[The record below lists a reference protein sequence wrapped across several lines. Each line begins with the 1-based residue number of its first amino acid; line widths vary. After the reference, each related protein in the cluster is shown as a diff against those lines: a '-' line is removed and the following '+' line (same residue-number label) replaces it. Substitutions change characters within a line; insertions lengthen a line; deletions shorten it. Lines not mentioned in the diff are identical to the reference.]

1 MGHGDDKIPE
11 QRSSRRKRLLRRM
24 LTSLVFATGSFA
36 LLALALWAAFPLPSL
51 DGRRASAAL
60 DGQGTPI
67 AAAIAPVSARHPGQS
82 GIYLL
87 PDALDAFAARVE
99 MIRAAERSVD
109 LQYYI
114 WNNDLSGRILL
125 AELVRAADRG
135 VDVRLLIDDNTT
147 AGLDPMLAG
156 ANAHPHIE
164 VRLFNPLTLRSV
176 RAANYLFAFP
186 RLNRRMHN
194 KSLTIDGAVTIVGGR
209 NVGDEYFGAEQDG
222 LFIDMDALAIGAVL
236 PEVSAQFDRYWNS
249 RSAYPA
255 ELLIAADGGEPMPAL
270 RDPPE
275 SDSERGRQ
283 YRAAI
288 AATAFIRDAMTQTLN
303 WQWTEVR
310 LFSDDPAK
318 ALGAEP
324 PESLLINRLKPVIAG
339 AQGSFDLVSGYF
351 VPAGSGTD
359 LLTGLARRKVD
370 TLVVT
375 NSFAVTDVPLVHAGY
390 VKKRMPLLEAGVR
403 LFEVRPGPKGHAE
416 ESPHSATRFSGGGES
431 LHAKAFVVDRRLLFV
446 GSFNFD
452 PRSAELN
459 CEMGFLIDSPYLSGL
474 VADGLRARLP
484 DHSYAVTL
492 SPEGTLQWGI
502 STDGRQSILATEPGT
517 TAWNRTAVWLLSH
530 LPIDWLL

>member
-1 MGHGDDKIPE
+1 MII
-11 QRSSRRKRLLRRM
+11 
-24 LTSLVFATGSFA
+24 SLIFLTGSFA
-36 LLALALWAAFPLPSL
+36 LLALALWAAFPLPAL
-51 DGRRASAAL
+51 DGRRASTAFSGDDAA
-60 DGQGTPI
+60 I
-67 AAAIAPVSARHPGQS
+67 NAAIAPVSARHPGQS

-99 MIRAAERSVD
+99 MIRAAERSID

-125 AELVRAADRG
+125 SELVRAADRG
-135 VDVRLLIDDNTT
+135 VRVRLLIDDNTT

-156 ANAHPHIE
+156 ANAHPNIE
-164 VRLFNPLTLRSV
+164 VRLFNPLTLRRV

-236 PEVSAQFDRYWNS
+236 PAVSAQFDQYWNS

-255 ELLIAADGGEPMPAL
+255 ELLITDGAAEAMPAL
-270 RDPPE
+270 RNPPE
-275 SDSERGRQ
+275 SDSARGRQ
-283 YRAAI
+283 YREAI
-288 AATAFIRDAMTQTLN
+288 AATAFIRDAMAQRLN
-303 WQWTEVR
+303 WQWTDVR

-324 PESLLINRLKPVIAG
+324 PESLLINRLKPIIAG
-339 AQGSFDLVSGYF
+339 AQTSFDLVSGYF
-351 VPAGSGTD
+351 VPAKSGTD
-359 LLTGLARRKVD
+359 LLTGLSRRGVD

-375 NSFAVTDVPLVHAGY
+375 NSYAVTDVPLVHSGY
-390 VKKRMPLLEAGVR
+390 VKKRRPLLEAGVH
-403 LFEVRPGPKGHAE
+403 LFEVRSGPKGRAE
-416 ESPHSATRFSGGGES
+416 EPAHNATRFSGGGES
-431 LHAKAFVVDRRLLFV
+431 LHAKTFVLDRRLLFV

-459 CEMGFLIDSPYLSGL
+459 CEMGLLIDSPYLSGL
-474 VADGLRARLP
+474 VAEGLRERLP

-492 SPEGTLQWGI
+492 SPQDTLQWSDTAG
-502 STDGRQSILATEPGT
+502 GRQGVLTTEPGT

>member
-1 MGHGDDKIPE
+1 
-11 QRSSRRKRLLRRM
+11 M
-24 LTSLVFATGSFA
+24 LTSLIFLTGSFA

-51 DGRRASAAL
+51 EGRRSSQAL
-60 DGQGTPI
+60 ADQTTPV
-67 AAAIAPVSARHPGQS
+67 AAAIAPVSARHPGKS

-99 MIRAAERSVD
+99 MIRAARQSVD

-114 WNNDLSGRILL
+114 WHNDLSGRILL
-125 AELVRAADRG
+125 SELVKAADRG
-135 VDVRLLIDDNTT
+135 VRVRLLIDDNTT
-147 AGLDPMLAG
+147 TGLDPMLAG
-156 ANAHPHIE
+156 ANAHPGIE
-164 VRLFNPLTLRSV
+164 VRLFNPLTLRRV
-176 RAANYLFAFP
+176 RPANYLFAFP

-236 PEVSAQFDRYWNS
+236 PAVSAQFDQYWNS

-255 ELLIAADGGEPMPAL
+255 ELLLAADRAVPIDGL

-275 SDSERGRQ
+275 SNSLRGRQ
-283 YRAAI
+283 YRQAI
-288 AATAFIRDAMTQTLN
+288 AGTAFIQGAMSQTLN
-303 WQWTEVR
+303 WQWTDVQ

-324 PESLLINRLKPVIAG
+324 PESLLINRLKPVIAD
-339 AQGSFDLVSGYF
+339 ADDSFDLVSGYF
-351 VPAGSGTD
+351 VPATFGTG
-359 LLTGLARRKVD
+359 LLTGLAARGVD

-390 VKKRMPLLEAGVR
+390 VKKRKPLLKAGVR
-403 LFEVRPGPKGHAE
+403 LFEVRPGPQAPAE
-416 ESPHSATRFSGGGES
+416 EPGPRATRFSGGGES
-431 LHAKAFVVDRRLLFV
+431 LHAKTFVIDRRLLFV

-452 PRSAELN
+452 PRSADLN

-474 VADGLRARLP
+474 VADGLRTRLP
-484 DHSYAVTL
+484 EHSYTVTL
-492 SPEGTLQWGI
+492 SAGDRLQWSDTANGRRGI
-502 STDGRQSILATEPGT
+502 LTTEPGT
-517 TAWNRTAVWLLSH
+517 TTWNRTAVWLLSH

>member
-1 MGHGDDKIPE
+1 
-11 QRSSRRKRLLRRM
+11 M
-24 LTSLVFATGSFA
+24 LTALVFATGSFV
-36 LLALALWAAFPLPSL
+36 LLALVLWLAFPLPSL
-51 DGRRASAAL
+51 DGRRSSEAISDPAAAV
-60 DGQGTPI
+60 
-67 AAAIAPVSARHPGQS
+67 AAAIAPVSAQHPGQS

-114 WNNDLSGRILL
+114 WNDDLSGRLLL
-125 AELVRAADRG
+125 AELVKAADRG
-135 VDVRLLIDDNTT
+135 VRVRLLIDDNTT
-147 AGLDPMLAG
+147 AGLDPLLAG
-156 ANAHPHIE
+156 ANAHPQIE
-164 VRLFNPLTLRSV
+164 VRLFNPLSVRRV

-255 ELLIAADGGEPMPAL
+255 ELLIPAGRAIPLAAL
-270 RDPPE
+270 RNPPE
-275 SDSERGRQ
+275 SNSARGRQ
-283 YRAAI
+283 YRQAI
-288 AATAFIRDAMTQTLN
+288 AQTAFIQDAMTQTLN
-303 WQWTEVR
+303 WQWTGVQ

-324 PESLLINRLKPVIAG
+324 PESLLVNRLKPAIAE
-339 AQGSFDLVSGYF
+339 AQDSFDLVSGYF
-351 VPAGSGTD
+351 VPADLGTG
-359 LLTGLARRKVD
+359 LLTGLARRGVD

-390 VKKRMPLLEAGVR
+390 IKKRKPLLDAGVQ
-403 LFEVRPGPKGHAE
+403 LFEVRPGTQDRTEPAE
-416 ESPHSATRFSGGGES
+416 PAEHSATRFSGGGES
-431 LHAKAFVVDRRLLFV
+431 LHAKTFVVDRRRLFV

-459 CEMGFLIDSPYLSGL
+459 CEMGFLIDSPYLAGL
-474 VADGLRARLP
+474 VADGLRQRLS

-492 SPEGTLQWGI
+492 SPKGQVQWIDTKHGK
-502 STDGRQSILATEPGT
+502 QEVLATEPGT
-517 TAWNRTAVWLLSH
+517 TAWNRASVWLLSH

>member
-1 MGHGDDKIPE
+1 MIG
-11 QRSSRRKRLLRRM
+11 
-24 LTSLVFATGSFA
+24 SLIFLTGSFA
-36 LLALALWAAFPLPSL
+36 LLAIALWAAFPLPSL
-51 DGRRASAAL
+51 DGRHASAAL
-60 DGQGTPI
+60 DGQDTPI
-67 AAAIAPVSARHPGQS
+67 AAAIAPVAARHPGMS

-99 MIRAAERSVD
+99 MIRAAQRSVD

-135 VDVRLLIDDNTT
+135 VRVRLLIDDNTT

-156 ANAHPHIE
+156 ANAHPQIE
-164 VRLFNPLTLRSV
+164 VRLFNPLTLRRV
-176 RAANYLFAFP
+176 RTANYLFAFP

-236 PEVSAQFDRYWNS
+236 PDVSAQFDRYWNS

-255 ELLIAADGGEPMPAL
+255 ELLIAADRAKPMAML

-275 SDSERGRQ
+275 SNSARGQQ
-283 YRAAI
+283 YREAI
-288 AATAFIRDAMTQTLN
+288 AATAFIRDAMAQTLN
-303 WQWTEVR
+303 WQWTDVQ

-324 PESLLINRLKPVIAG
+324 PESLLINRLKPVIAD
-339 AQGSFDLVSGYF
+339 ARSSFDLVSGYF
-351 VPAGSGTD
+351 VPAKSGTA
-359 LLTGLARRKVD
+359 LLTGLARRGVD

-390 VKKRMPLLEAGVR
+390 VKKRQPLLAAGVH
-403 LFEVRPGPKGHAE
+403 LFEVRPGPKGRAAE
-416 ESPHSATRFSGGGES
+416 TAHNATRFSGGGES
-431 LHAKAFVVDRRLLFV
+431 LHAKTFVIDRRKLFV

-474 VADGLRARLP
+474 VADGLRERLP

-492 SPEGTLQWGI
+492 SPKGKLQWGD
-502 STDGRQSILATEPGT
+502 TADGRQGVLSVEPGT
-517 TAWNRTAVWLLSH
+517 TAWNRTTVWLLSH

>member
-1 MGHGDDKIPE
+1 
-11 QRSSRRKRLLRRM
+11 M
-24 LTSLVFATGSFA
+24 LTSLIFLTGSFA
-36 LLALALWAAFPLPSL
+36 LLALALWVAFPLPSL
-51 DGRRASAAL
+51 EGRRSSQAFADPNSPVA
-60 DGQGTPI
+60 T
-67 AAAIAPVSARHPGQS
+67 AIAPVSARHPGLS

-99 MIRAAERSVD
+99 MIRAARQSVD

-114 WNNDLSGRILL
+114 WHNDLSGRILL
-125 AELVRAADRG
+125 SELVKAADRG
-135 VDVRLLIDDNTT
+135 VRVRLLIDDNTT

-156 ANAHPHIE
+156 ANAHPGIE
-164 VRLFNPLTLRSV
+164 VRLFNPLTLR
-176 RAANYLFAFP
+176 RIRPANYLFAFP

-236 PEVSAQFDRYWNS
+236 PAVSAQFDQYWNS

-255 ELLIAADGGEPMPAL
+255 ELLIAADHAEPMEAL

-275 SDSERGRQ
+275 SNSLRGQQ
-283 YRAAI
+283 YRQAI
-288 AATAFIRDAMTQTLN
+288 AQTAFIQGAMTQTLN
-303 WQWTEVR
+303 WQWTGVQ

-324 PESLLINRLKPVIAG
+324 PESLLINRLKPVIAD
-339 AQGSFDLVSGYF
+339 ARTSFDLVSGYF
-351 VPAGSGTD
+351 VPADFGTS
-359 LLTGLARRKVD
+359 LLTGLAARGVD

-390 VKKRMPLLEAGVR
+390 IKKRKTLLDAGVR
-403 LFEVRPGPKGHAE
+403 LFEVRPGPQGRAQEPENK
-416 ESPHSATRFSGGGES
+416 ATRFSGGGES
-431 LHAKAFVVDRRLLFV
+431 LHAKTFVVDRRLLFV

-452 PRSAELN
+452 PRSAQLN
-459 CEMGFLIDSPYLSGL
+459 CEMGFVIDSPYLSGL
-474 VADGLRARLP
+474 VADGLRERLP
-484 DHSYAVTL
+484 DHSYAVTR
-492 SPEGTLQWGI
+492 SPQGKLEWIDAAKEKRGVLT
-502 STDGRQSILATEPGT
+502 TEPGT
-517 TAWNRTAVWLLSH
+517 TAWDRTSIWLLSH

>member
-1 MGHGDDKIPE
+1 MPEPGHP
-11 QRSSRRKRLLRRM
+11 RRRRLLRRL
-24 LTSLVFATGSFA
+24 LTSLIFLAGCFA

-51 DGRRASAAL
+51 DGRRASTAL
-60 DGQGTPI
+60 AGQDTRI
-67 AAAIAPVSARHPGQS
+67 AAAIAPVAARHPGTS

-99 MIRAAERSVD
+99 MIRTAERSVD

-125 AELVRAADRG
+125 SELVRAADRG
-135 VDVRLLIDDNTT
+135 VRVRLLIDDNTT

-156 ANAHPHIE
+156 ANAHPGIE
-164 VRLFNPLTLRSV
+164 VRLFNPLTLRRI

-236 PEVSAQFDRYWNS
+236 PDVSAQFDRYWNS

-255 ELLIAADGGEPMPAL
+255 ELLIAADLAKPMAIL

-275 SDSERGRQ
+275 SNSTRGQQ
-283 YRAAI
+283 YREAI
-288 AATAFIRDAMTQTLN
+288 AATAFIRDAMAQTLN

-339 AQGSFDLVSGYF
+339 AEGSFDLVSGYF
-351 VPAGSGTD
+351 VPAGSGTE
-359 LLTGLARRKVD
+359 LLTGLARRGVD
-370 TLVVT
+370 TLIVT

-390 VKKRMPLLEAGVR
+390 VKKRKPLLEAGVQ
-403 LFEVRPGPKGHAE
+403 LFEVRPGAGGRSEDP
-416 ESPHSATRFSGGGES
+416 SHSATRFSGGGES
-431 LHAKAFVVDRRLLFV
+431 LHAKTFVVDRRLLFV

-474 VADGLRARLP
+474 VADGLRERLP
-484 DHSYAVTL
+484 EHSYAVAL
-492 SPEGTLQWGI
+492 SPEGELQWGD
-502 STDGRQSILATEPGT
+502 TGGGRRGVLTTEPGT
-517 TAWNRTAVWLLSH
+517 TAGNRTAVWLLSH